1 MIHGHLIAR
10 FFLHKVVK
18 GREVKD
24 SSVVLVNVVDHIL
37 GNFSVSHE
45 FWMHLDLQSFAMAMG
60 HG

>member
-1 MIHGHLIAR
+1 MIDGHLIAR

-37 GNFSVSHE
+37 GKFQRTSRI
-45 FWMHLDLQSFAMAMG
+45 LDASLRRPWAMVDIMG
-60 HG
+60 